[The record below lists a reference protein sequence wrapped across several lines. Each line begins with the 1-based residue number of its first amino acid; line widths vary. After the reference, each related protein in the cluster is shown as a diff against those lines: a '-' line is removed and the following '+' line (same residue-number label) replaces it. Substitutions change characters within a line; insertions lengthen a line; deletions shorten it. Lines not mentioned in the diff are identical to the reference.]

1 MKSQENIGLAEI
13 AWLQGFR
20 MVIWWIVLSFS
31 GCATQQ
37 LNQRESSAALGVR
50 NPSVCRLEFNE
61 VPAKGEP
68 DSDISHRHEVRAAVG
83 LTGLIGGIYAEA
95 LGVHQ
100 VLASQPEVRQ
110 TDPGPDTKGCIN

>member
-1 MKSQENIGLAEI
+1 
-13 AWLQGFR
+13 

-61 VPAKGEP
+61 VPGKGEP

-100 VLASQPEVRQ
+100 VLASQPEARQ

>member
-1 MKSQENIGLAEI
+1 
-13 AWLQGFR
+13 
-20 MVIWWIVLSFS
+20 MVIWLIVLSFS

-37 LNQRESSAALGVR
+37 LNQRESSVALGVR
-50 NPSVCRLEFNE
+50 NLSVCRLEFNE

-68 DSDISHRHEVRAAVG
+68 DSDIPHRHEVRAAIG
-83 LTGLIGGIYAEA
+83 LTGLIGGIYEEA

-100 VLASQPEVRQ
+100 VLDGQLEARQ

>member
-1 MKSQENIGLAEI
+1 
-13 AWLQGFR
+13 
-20 MVIWWIVLSFS
+20 MVIWLIVLSFS

-37 LNQRESSAALGVR
+37 LNQRESSVAIGVR

-68 DSDISHRHEVRAAVG
+68 DSDIPHRHEVRAAIG
-83 LTGLIGGIYAEA
+83 LTGFIGGIYEEA

-100 VLASQPEVRQ
+100 VLDGQLEARQ

>member
-1 MKSQENIGLAEI
+1 
-13 AWLQGFR
+13 

-37 LNQRESSAALGVR
+37 LNQRELNAALGVR
-50 NPSVCRLEFNE
+50 NPRVSRLEFNE

-100 VLASQPEVRQ
+100 ALDGQLEARQ
-110 TDPGPDTKGCIN
+110 TDQGPDTKGCIN

>member
-1 MKSQENIGLAEI
+1 
-13 AWLQGFR
+13 
-20 MVIWWIVLSFS
+20 MVIRWIVLSLS

-61 VPAKGEP
+61 VQAKGEP

-100 VLASQPEVRQ
+100 ALDGQLEARQ